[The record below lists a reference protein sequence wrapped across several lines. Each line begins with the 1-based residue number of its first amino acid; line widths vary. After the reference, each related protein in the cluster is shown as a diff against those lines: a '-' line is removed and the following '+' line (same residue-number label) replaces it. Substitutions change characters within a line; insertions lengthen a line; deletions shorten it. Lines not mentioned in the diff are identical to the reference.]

1 MTFNA
6 HAAKRLAKLVDQE
19 RVDQLLLVQDV
30 AEKAGVSRAMVSRLI
45 NHAEIP
51 GRRVKRDAIAAALG
65 WEPGTFDAV
74 LAGAQVTVAARAGGE
89 DTHAGGS
96 PIADVDIAAAKRL
109 ASAIDDARNGIGL
122 SKLDLSRLAGV
133 SRPVVSR
140 LINHAEVPANRS
152 VRDALGAALGWEPGS
167 CDAVLAGGEP
177 TLRAT
182 ARASLL
188 LAERLREIAAEADAA
203 AADSDQLAKRWREIG
218 DSARAAA
225 ELALRGGGAIPVCG
239 TSRQGAQ

>member
-30 AEKAGVSRAMVSRLI
+30 AEKAGVSRAMMSRLI

-51 GRRVKRDAIAAALG
+51 ARRAKRDAIATALG

-74 LAGAQVTVAARAGGE
+74 LAGAQVTVASQAG
-89 DTHAGGS
+89 DGGS

-109 ASAIDDARNGIGL
+109 ACAIDVARNAIGL

-167 CDAVLAGGEP
+167 CDAVLAGAEP

-188 LAERLREIAAEADAA
+188 LAERLREIAADADAA
-203 AADSDQLAKRWREIG
+203 AADSDQQAQRWREIG
-218 DSARAAA
+218 KSARAAA

-239 TSRQGAQ
+239 TAEQGAQ

>member
-1 MTFNA
+1 MQ
-6 HAAKRLAKLVDQE
+6 AAWRLAKLVEQE

-51 GRRVKRDAIAAALG
+51 GRRAKRDAIAAALG
-65 WEPGTFDAV
+65 WQPGTFDAV
-74 LAGAQVTVAARAGGE
+74 LAGAQVTVSPDGADGE
-89 DTHAGGS
+89 QAQPAEIGL
-96 PIADVDIAAAKRL
+96 IADVDRAAATRL
-109 ASAIDDARNGIGL
+109 AERIDDARNAIGL

-140 LINHAEVPANRS
+140 LINHAEVPANRK

-177 TLRAT
+177 ALRPA

-203 AADSDQLAKRWREIG
+203 AADSDQQAQRWREIG
-218 DSARAAA
+218 ESARAAA
-225 ELALRGGGAIPVCG
+225 ELALRGGGGIPVCAS
-239 TSRQGAQ
+239 TQLGAE